1 MFIVDTLE
9 FTNLSAAIAY
19 ARKLSSVVRENVD
32 IIDGIDGY
40 ILLTFTSGIVTYDD
54 REYTVIE

>member
-19 ARKLSSVVRENVD
+19 ARKLSNVVRENVD

-40 ILLTFTSGIVTYDD
+40 IILTFTSGIVTYDD
-54 REYTVIE
+54 REYVVIE